1 MILDKIEVSYPR
13 AILKYKVKF
22 VESRQPTYIEFIL
35 LQLIIN
41 YGDRDQKLIK
51 ILEGELGINNS
62 SLFQRAMRDLLNFN
76 IIQTSE
82 DISEMDFDKLLNVQL
97 SNLSVSKIL
106 SNSFREG
113 NFMISNIEK
122 YLELKFVFDP
132 LTKQTRIFKS
142 IDWEKKV
149 IDSQCVYKLF
159 QREDINYK
167 MKVEDIKSE
176 TLKLMKSE
184 PMLFGENC
192 KLVDVELMDNTPID
206 EIKNEIDIYYEFE
219 NIGYRTLVN
228 FNEKKYVIDSESTDL
243 IKYFNNDK
251 ILESE
256 FITYVFDN
264 YNKKIGEV
272 MKGKI
277 ADAQNAN
284 LDSAVLMQDF
294 PSKIK
299 TFDFLFFNFNDL
311 HSRSKFLE
319 RPKYIENSSI
329 IFEYNING
337 DEVRIGYERKKI
349 LVATHRLK
357 RLDYWKQCT
366 IIYANFKKEMEA
378 YNVEK
383 VYVPS
388 IKETIFVARTVDD
401 FYSDLSEDLSETFS
415 HIVDVFHT
423 SLKFGD
429 YDRVSL
435 CIGLLFKL
443 DEKQIVEKIMIERIS
458 ADIAYAREYSAIK
471 KSLSRYNLKE
481 EIAFMENIVTNIF
494 IENINKFDSNTFIKL
509 LNKYNFVNRDNLL
522 KLINKSNFD
531 FAMDDLIA
539 INTMLEKQAI
549 DGWKINLNNSLTK
562 YIKYLLEN
570 DDKNI
575 FNNNS
580 ITLTGHMTFVSKY
593 KKFVGDLKEGL
604 QYPDLIESFRELTK
618 VELHLIQ
625 SIDIEMF
632 NKVEYLDTIGKLMN
646 TPTKLFKQIILSYIK
661 SDPESKV
668 SQTKLLAYDFLK
680 TIDEKVSK
688 LIRPNTVSE
697 SWEINKAILKVSK
710 SIELAEE
717 IIGDEF
723 KLNDCADIFYNWT
736 FEIRED
742 NAIKKYLELGGN
754 KNE

>member
-76 IIQTSE
+76 IVQTSE

-159 QREDINYK
+159 
-167 MKVEDIKSE
+167 
-176 TLKLMKSE
+176 
-184 PMLFGENC
+184 
-192 KLVDVELMDNTPID
+192 
-206 EIKNEIDIYYEFE
+206 
-219 NIGYRTLVN
+219 
-228 FNEKKYVIDSESTDL
+228 
-243 IKYFNNDK
+243 
-251 ILESE
+251 
-256 FITYVFDN
+256 
-264 YNKKIGEV
+264 
-272 MKGKI
+272 
-277 ADAQNAN
+277 N

-349 LVATHRLK
+349 LVATHQLK

-539 INTMLEKQAI
+539 INTMLEKQTI

-618 VELHLIQ
+618 AELHLIQ

>member
-76 IIQTSE
+76 IVQTSE

-256 FITYVFDN
+256 FITYVLW
-264 YNKKIGEV
+264 
-272 MKGKI
+272 
-277 ADAQNAN
+277 Q
-284 LDSAVLMQDF
+284 
-294 PSKIK
+294 
-299 TFDFLFFNFNDL
+299 
-311 HSRSKFLE
+311 
-319 RPKYIENSSI
+319 
-329 IFEYNING
+329 
-337 DEVRIGYERKKI
+337 
-349 LVATHRLK
+349 
-357 RLDYWKQCT
+357 
-366 IIYANFKKEMEA
+366 
-378 YNVEK
+378 
-383 VYVPS
+383 
-388 IKETIFVARTVDD
+388 
-401 FYSDLSEDLSETFS
+401 
-415 HIVDVFHT
+415 
-423 SLKFGD
+423 
-429 YDRVSL
+429 
-435 CIGLLFKL
+435 
-443 DEKQIVEKIMIERIS
+443 
-458 ADIAYAREYSAIK
+458 
-471 KSLSRYNLKE
+471 
-481 EIAFMENIVTNIF
+481 
-494 IENINKFDSNTFIKL
+494 
-509 LNKYNFVNRDNLL
+509 
-522 KLINKSNFD
+522 
-531 FAMDDLIA
+531 
-539 INTMLEKQAI
+539 
-549 DGWKINLNNSLTK
+549 
-562 YIKYLLEN
+562 
-570 DDKNI
+570 
-575 FNNNS
+575 
-580 ITLTGHMTFVSKY
+580 
-593 KKFVGDLKEGL
+593 L
-604 QYPDLIESFRELTK
+604 Q
-618 VELHLIQ
+618 
-625 SIDIEMF
+625 
-632 NKVEYLDTIGKLMN
+632 
-646 TPTKLFKQIILSYIK
+646 
-661 SDPESKV
+661 
-668 SQTKLLAYDFLK
+668 
-680 TIDEKVSK
+680 
-688 LIRPNTVSE
+688 
-697 SWEINKAILKVSK
+697 
-710 SIELAEE
+710 
-717 IIGDEF
+717 
-723 KLNDCADIFYNWT
+723 
-736 FEIRED
+736 
-742 NAIKKYLELGGN
+742 
-754 KNE
+754 